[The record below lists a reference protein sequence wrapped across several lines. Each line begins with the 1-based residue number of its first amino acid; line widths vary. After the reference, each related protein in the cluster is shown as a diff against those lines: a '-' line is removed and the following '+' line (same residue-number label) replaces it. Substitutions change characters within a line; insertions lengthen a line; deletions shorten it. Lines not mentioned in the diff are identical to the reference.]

1 MTIDNDLPGSDP
13 FGSGSTVPPRAGAAG
28 THEAERDSRPLTTLF
43 GELAGE
49 TSSLIRKEMELAKA
63 EMSEKVS
70 QVTTG
75 ATSIA
80 VGGAVA
86 YAGLLFLLLAATYG
100 LAEFLSPWLSALIVG
115 AVVAVIGLVMLSSG
129 RSKLKAA
136 NLEPT
141 RTIETIKDDG
151 RWARAQVGT
160 APVGTAPAGAGAT
173 ADTRPRP

>member
-1 MTIDNDLPGSDP
+1 MTIDNDFSSNDPLGPGSTAP
-13 FGSGSTVPPRAGAAG
+13 PQSGTRSIGGDAD
-28 THEAERDSRPLTTLF
+28 RDTRPLTTLL

-49 TSSLIRKEMELAKA
+49 TSALIRKEMELAKA

-70 QVTTG
+70 QMATG

-100 LAEFLSPWLSALIVG
+100 LAEFLAPWLSALIVG
-115 AVVAVIGLVMLSSG
+115 ALVAVIGLVMLSSG

-136 NLEPT
+136 NLEPS

-151 RWARAQVGT
+151 RWARAQMGT
-160 APVGTAPAGAGAT
+160 TPAGAGAT
-173 ADTRPRP
+173 ADTRPRT